1 MAVNPC
7 ESAICALRAAR
18 IARGKD
24 RAIRNRFLQQLRIV
38 FLGGDVALQENV
50 RMGIN
55 ETGQHRG
62 LGKIY
67 NFHTCGRVPS
77 RRNGNDFVTFNYDQ
91 RVLKRFITL
100 SVDQVSGAD
109 SNAVWHLAEREH
121 WHCETQTKR
130 NKRTIHEMFLPQE
143 RKAYQS
149 RRNSSR
155 PSMHAMA

>member
-1 MAVNPC
+1 MRKCNLC
-7 ESAICALRAAR
+7 

-62 LGKIY
+62 LGKVDH
-67 NFHTCGRVPS
+67 FHTRGRAPN
-77 RRNGNDFVTFNYDQ
+77 RRNGNDFVAFNHDQ
-91 RVLKRFITL
+91 HVLERFIAL

-109 SNAVWHLAEREH
+109 SNAVWRLAER
-121 WHCETQTKR
+121 
-130 NKRTIHEMFLPQE
+130 
-143 RKAYQS
+143 
-149 RRNSSR
+149 
-155 PSMHAMA
+155 